1 VQVDEEVKEEPKKGV
16 QTEEAVFILST
27 LFRMSRMDLQFP
39 EIAVEELMEVQK
51 FLMQQSFKSRDEMH
65 ADFMKLMTQ
74 SEVCIMHTTTTFAQL
89 LVILQKVSHSK
100 IVVN

>member
-1 VQVDEEVKEEPKKGV
+1 M
-16 QTEEAVFILST
+16 EEAVFMLST
-27 LFRMSRMDLQFP
+27 LFRMSRMDIQFP
-39 EIAVEELMEVQK
+39 EISVEELMEVQK

-65 ADFMKLMTQ
+65 ADFMKLMNE
-74 SEVCIMHTTTTFAQL
+74 SDECIMHTKTTFAQL